1 MTGFRRRLFVFP
13 IDAAIEDEI
22 IAEAVGG
29 KGRKTERV
37 GEPQDAEIAKR
48 VRAAADELGGDSDD
62 ETVDEFL
69 SKQRGDD
76 ARAAFD
82 QQRTDAAT
90 FELAKQCR
98 KIDARRIS
106 GC

>member
-1 MTGFRRRLFVFP
+1 MTDLRHRLFVFP

-29 KGRKTERV
+29 KGGKTERV

-48 VRAAADELGGDSDD
+48 IRAATDERGRDSDD
-62 ETVDEFL
+62 KAVNEFL

-76 ARAAFD
+76 PRAAFD
-82 QQRTDAAT
+82 QHRTDAAIPK
-90 FELAKQCR
+90 FAKQR
-98 KIDARRIS
+98 REIDAR
-106 GC
+106 